1 MEPKRGQP
9 KQRQPNKSNT
19 ITTGQTRRVKESE
32 RAREKEYDTTSTST
46 SKAKA
51 NAHND
56 YEDIYQQST
65 SVTHMAQ
72 TKPNLTK

>member
-1 MEPKRGQP
+1 MQPKRGQP

-19 ITTGQTRRVKESE
+19 ITGQIQRVRE
-32 RAREKEYDTTSTST
+32 RVRERENDTTSTST

-56 YEDIYQQST
+56 YKDIYQQST

-72 TKPNLTK
+72 TKSNQT